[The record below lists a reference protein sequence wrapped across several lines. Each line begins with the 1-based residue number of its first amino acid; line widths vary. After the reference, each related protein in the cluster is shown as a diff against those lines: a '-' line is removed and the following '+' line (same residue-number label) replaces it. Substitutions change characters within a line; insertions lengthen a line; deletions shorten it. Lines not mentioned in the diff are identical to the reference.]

1 LPHDSHYEDQYLDL
15 MRRIWEAGDERIDRT
30 GVGTRSIFG
39 ASMRFS
45 LADDAVPL
53 LTTKRVY
60 WKAAAR
66 EMLWFLSG
74 DTNIRPLVAQGVHI
88 WTDWPL
94 DKYRRATGEDISRDD
109 FEARIIADDAFAAQ
123 WGDLGPVYGTQW
135 VNWPRYE
142 EAGDGLYR
150 KAEQGHNQI
159 ADLVEAIRANPGS
172 RRLLFTGWN
181 VAEVDRMAL
190 PPCHMTYQFHVAD
203 GKLSGLLFQRSA
215 DLALG
220 VPFNIFGLSMI
231 TRMLAQQCDLEPG
244 EAIWQGGDVHLYL
257 NHAELVEAQMA
268 RRPEGAP
275 RLKINRRPP
284 SMFDYAIEDF
294 EVADYAPQA
303 HISAP
308 VAV

>member
-1 LPHDSHYEDQYLDL
+1 MAPHYEQQYLDL
-15 MRRIWEAGDERIDRT
+15 MQDIWTHGNERVDRT
-30 GVGTRSIFG
+30 GVGTRSILG
-39 ASMRFS
+39 ATMRFS
-45 LADDAVPL
+45 LSGDAVPL

-74 DTNIRPLVAQGVHI
+74 ETNIRPLVAQGVHI

-94 DKYRRATGEDISRDD
+94 DAYRKATGESIDRDA
-109 FEARIIADDAFAAQ
+109 FERRIIEDEDFALR
-123 WGDLGPVYGTQW
+123 WGDLGPVYGKQW
-135 VNWPRYE
+135 VDWPRYE
-142 EAGDGLYR
+142 PVGEGLYR
-150 KAEQGHNQI
+150 RAEKGHNQI
-159 ADLVEAIRANPGS
+159 ADLVQAIRTNPGS

-203 GKLSGLLFQRSA
+203 GRLSGMLFQRSA

-220 VPFNIFGLSMI
+220 VPFNIFGLAMI

-244 EAIWQGGDVHLYL
+244 EIVWNGGDVHLYL
-257 NHAELVEAQMA
+257 NHGELVEAQLERSPA
-268 RRPEGAP
+268 GAP
-275 RLKINRRPP
+275 KLRIQSRPP
-284 SMFDYAIEDF
+284 GIFDYAIEDF
-294 EVADYAPQA
+294 VVEDYAPQG
-303 HISAP
+303 HISAA

>member
-1 LPHDSHYEDQYLDL
+1 MCEGDL
-15 MRRIWEAGDERIDRT
+15 LAVVEARRQEQQADRDRH
-30 GVGTRSIFG
+30 GR
-39 ASMRFS
+39 
-45 LADDAVPL
+45 
-53 LTTKRVY
+53 
-60 WKAAAR
+60 AAR
-66 EMLWFLSG
+66 EQQV
-74 DTNIRPLVAQGVHI
+74 RQ
-88 WTDWPL
+88 
-94 DKYRRATGEDISRDD
+94 RR
-109 FEARIIADDAFAAQ
+109 AFAAH
-123 WGDLGPVYGTQW
+123 DL
-135 VNWPRYE
+135 
-142 EAGDGLYR
+142 
-150 KAEQGHNQI
+150 